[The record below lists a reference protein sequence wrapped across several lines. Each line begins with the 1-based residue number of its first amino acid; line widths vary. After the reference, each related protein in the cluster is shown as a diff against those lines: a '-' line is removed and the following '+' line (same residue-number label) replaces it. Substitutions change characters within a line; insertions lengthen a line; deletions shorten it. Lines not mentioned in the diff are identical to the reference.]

1 MTYSCV
7 KNIIFVHTST
17 VRLRP
22 KVVLLS
28 VADPDPGP
36 SAFLTTGSGMGK
48 IRILDEHPR

>member
-7 KNIIFVHTST
+7 KNMFVVHTST

-28 VADPDPGP
+28 VADPDPGL
-36 SAFLTTGSGMGK
+36 SAFLTSGSKMGK
-48 IRILDEHPR
+48 IRIRDEHPR